1 MNQDSPDPVT
11 REEEEEQEEYG
22 PKTAMM
28 PDLSIYLLS
37 QLEELID
44 MGSLPDHLKEA
55 AWAMLWKRV
64 KVFGF
69 DGWLGNL
76 PAKVHI

>member
-1 MNQDSPDPVT
+1 
-11 REEEEEQEEYG
+11 
-22 PKTAMM
+22 
-28 PDLSIYLLS
+28 LS